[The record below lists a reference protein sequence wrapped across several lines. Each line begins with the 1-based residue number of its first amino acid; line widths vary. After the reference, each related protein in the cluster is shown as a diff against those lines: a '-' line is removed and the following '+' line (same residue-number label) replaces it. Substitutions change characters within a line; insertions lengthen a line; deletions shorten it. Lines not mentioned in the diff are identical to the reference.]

1 MVPGVAGGQSPSTCS
16 LTGPI
21 LPPNWDRPRPETG
34 SENRLHNGLHAL
46 DALVMLGGRRLHA
59 GEVPTWVPDQDVRD
73 DCLGRHRVATKGQGP
88 AAVQLLVA

>member
-1 MVPGVAGGQSPSTCS
+1 MPGVAGGQSPSTWS

-21 LPPNWDRPRPETG
+21 LPPTGDRPRPETG
-34 SENRLHNGLHAL
+34 FGNQLHNGLPAP

-59 GEVPTWVPDQDVRD
+59 GEVPTRMPDQDVRD
-73 DCLGRHRVATKGQGP
+73 NGLGRHRVATKGQGP